1 MRSRFESCG
10 TIGIR
15 RTGARQRGRE
25 LRRMGLTQ
33 RAARELEVAEREM
46 RSRRGRI
53 GRRRSRMRSEG
64 RSVRLGPGV
73 LIDLAVAIMVP

>member
-1 MRSRFESCG
+1 
-10 TIGIR
+10 
-15 RTGARQRGRE
+15 
-25 LRRMGLTQ
+25 MGLTQ